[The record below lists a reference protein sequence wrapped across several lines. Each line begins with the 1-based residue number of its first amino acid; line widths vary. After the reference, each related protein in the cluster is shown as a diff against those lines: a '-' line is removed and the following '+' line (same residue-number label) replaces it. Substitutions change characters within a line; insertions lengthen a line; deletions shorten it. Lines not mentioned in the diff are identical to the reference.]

1 MDIDDSYLTILT
13 PDGEFVRARK
23 QEIPYSIGEEIHF
36 FPLTD
41 PAKVPFSLKNIIK
54 LKSVWMSMAALLI
67 CLGSVVPVYQSN
79 KAYAYMSIDSSPSIE
94 LSLNKKMQV
103 VDIMGFNEEA
113 DKLISNL
120 DDWKKRDV
128 SELTKIILTEMNEE
142 GFINLEKPVTISTV
156 KTKEISETVE
166 TRLIENIENL
176 KQTISNQPIEI
187 NMYTATEEDL
197 EKAHD
202 LGVTAGKYSEEKTQ
216 STEKKQKNKEN
227 SKPKQVEKKQDNNS
241 NNTTL
246 PSETTLP
253 PVQLNEEAEN
263 NSTQENAP
271 IGNDIQQNQQNW
283 NKNQNGQSQKSEKEN
298 KEKQKNNQWNKQNNE
313 TDKWKNQLNDKADKW
328 NNQSNFKK
336 PVNPKIK

>member
-1 MDIDDSYLTILT
+1 MEMDDSYLTLLT
-13 PDGEFVRARK
+13 PDGEFLRARK
-23 QEIPYSIGEEIHF
+23 QEKSYSIGDEIHF
-36 FPLTD
+36 FPVTD
-41 PAKVPFSLKNIIK
+41 PIIAPFSLKNRLK
-54 LKSVWMSMAALLI
+54 LKSAWMLIAALLI
-67 CLGSVVPVYQSN
+67 CIGSVVPLYQSN

-166 TRLIENIENL
+166 TRLIENIEKL

-197 EKAHD
+197 ENAHD
-202 LGVTAGKYSEEKTQ
+202 LGVTAGKYYQKKNLTTENKQEKKEKHKQSEEKQ
-216 STEKKQKNKEN
+216 ENKTL
-227 SKPKQVEKKQDNNS
+227 
-241 NNTTL
+241 TTPDTPL
-246 PSETTLP
+246 PS
-253 PVQLNEEAEN
+253 VQIEKEAVNSSIQEDASLGSSLEN
-263 NSTQENAP
+263 GQS
-271 IGNDIQQNQQNW
+271 W
-283 NKNQNGQSQKSEKEN
+283 NKNQNGQFQKSEVEQSKKQRNDQWNQQYN
-298 KEKQKNNQWNKQNNE
+298 KSDKGKGQSINKNDQQPYQSTQKDKSNKNEKQKNK
-313 TDKWKNQLNDKADKW
+313 
-328 NNQSNFKK
+328 
-336 PVNPKIK
+336 